1 LAETIMRERSVE
13 SLEPEDPS
21 YIAEYELLGRLGA
34 GGMGRVY
41 LGRSPGGRLVAV
53 KVVHAELVRE
63 PESRAR
69 FRREVQAARSV
80 TGAFT
85 APVIDADLDA
95 AQPWLVTSY
104 IAGPSLQEAVT
115 SQGPL
120 PAARVTAFAAGL
132 AEALISI
139 HAANLVH
146 RDLKPSN
153 VLLAEDGP
161 RVIDFGIA
169 RGTEDVSITQTGFMV
184 GSPAFMSPE
193 QVNAGEIGP
202 ASDVFSLGATLAY
215 AASGT
220 SPFGNGPTP
229 AVLYRI
235 VNGAPDLDSVSD
247 HALRALIADCLAKS
261 PDQRPTPRQILAQ
274 CGNGR
279 LAARGQAYESVSRVP
294 AVAPARGQYFGGGAT
309 VGAEPGPAPDPRE
322 SSARAAT
329 RDWVPTPPVPAGTAR
344 RRRPTRRTVIFSGL
358 AALVAAGVPAGF
370 YLDRDTTVPKP
381 DPSPKASAGP
391 RIFATF
397 TSGSG
402 SVSSVVFSPDGKTF
416 ASGGADGKVRLWNTN
431 GQGPAY
437 SGSGAPIPGSATEE
451 LATLTGHTAAVNS
464 VAFSADGKKLASGS
478 SDKTVRLWDAATR
491 RSIATLTGHTGAVNS
506 VAFSPDGESV
516 ASGSSDMTIRL
527 WTTSVNQGIA
537 TLTGHTGA
545 VNSVTFSP
553 DGKTLASGSADAT
566 VRLWSTA
573 TQRGTAT
580 LTGHTGAVNS
590 VAFSPDNT
598 NFASGSSDTTIRLWN
613 ADALKSSIVLVN
625 AAPVYAVAFSYYNGD
640 GYALAAA
647 VQETIQVWDI
657 ATQKTTMTLHGGNDT
672 HSKYVTIVPINSL
685 AFGTYGSI
693 WDLVTGDSSGAINL
707 WNPVT

>member
-1 LAETIMRERSVE
+1 ME
-13 SLEPEDPS
+13 SLMPEDPR
-21 YIAEYELLGRLGA
+21 YIAEYELLRRLGA
-34 GGMGRVY
+34 GGMGRVF

-115 SQGPL
+115 DQGPL
-120 PAARVTAFAAGL
+120 PPARVIAFAAGL

-169 RGTEDVSITQTGFMV
+169 RATEDASITRTGYMV

-279 LAARGQAYESVSRVP
+279 LAARGQ
-294 AVAPARGQYFGGGAT
+294 YFGGGAT
-309 VGAEPGPAPDPRE
+309 LGVEPGPAPDPRG
-322 SSARAAT
+322 SPAGAAT
-329 RDWVPTPPVPAGTAR
+329 RDWVLSPPVPAESAR
-344 RRRPTRRTVIFSGL
+344 RRRPTRRTVILSGF

-381 DPSPKASAGP
+381 DPSLKASAGP

-397 TSGSG
+397 TSGTG
-402 SVSSVVFSPDGKTF
+402 SVGSVVFSPDGKTF

-464 VAFSADGKKLASGS
+464 VAFSADGKTLASGS

-553 DGKTLASGSADAT
+553 DGQTLASGSADAT

-625 AAPVYAVAFSYYNGD
+625 AGPVYAVAFSYYNGD

-672 HSKYVTIVPINSL
+672 HSKYVTVVPINSL

>member
-1 LAETIMRERSVE
+1 ME

-34 GGMGRVY
+34 GGMGRVF

-53 KVVHAELVRE
+53 KVVHAALVRE

-104 IAGPSLQEAVT
+104 IAGPSLQEAVAD
-115 SQGPL
+115 QGPL
-120 PAARVTAFAAGL
+120 PPARVIAFAAGL
-132 AEALISI
+132 AEALIAI

-161 RVIDFGIA
+161 KVIDFGIA
-169 RGTEDVSITQTGFMV
+169 RGTEDVSITKTGFMV

-193 QVNAGEIGP
+193 QVNAAEIGP

-220 SPFGNGPTP
+220 SPFGNGPT
-229 AVLYRI
+229 ATVLYRI

-247 HALRALIADCLAKS
+247 HALRTLIADCLAKS

-279 LAARGQAYESVSRVP
+279 LATRGKAYEPVSRVP
-294 AVAPARGQYFGGGAT
+294 AGDPTRGQYVGGGAT
-309 VGAEPGPAPDPRE
+309 LGVEPGPTPNPRE
-322 SSARAAT
+322 SPARAAT
-329 RDWVPTPPVPAGTAR
+329 QDWVPSPPVPA
-344 RRRPTRRTVIFSGL
+344 RRRPTRRTIILSGF

-370 YLDRDTTVPKP
+370 YLDRGITAPKP
-381 DPSPKASAGP
+381 APSPKAPAGP
-391 RIFATF
+391 QIFATF
-397 TSGSG
+397 TSDTG
-402 SVSSVVFSPDGKTF
+402 SVNSVIFSPDGKTI
-416 ASGGADGKVRLWNTN
+416 ASGGADGKVRLWNPN

-451 LATLTGHTAAVNS
+451 LATLTGHTGAVNS
-464 VAFSADGKKLASGS
+464 VAFSPDGKTLASGS
-478 SDKTVRLWDAATR
+478 SDKTVRLWNATTR

-506 VAFSPDGESV
+506 VTFSPDGESL
-516 ASGSSDMTIRL
+516 ASGSSDMTVRL
-527 WTTSVNQGIA
+527 WSTAAQESIA

-545 VNSVTFSP
+545 VNSVIFSP

-625 AAPVYAVAFSYYNGD
+625 AGPVYAVTFSYYNGN

-657 ATQKTTMTLHGGNDT
+657 ATQKATILRGGNDT
-672 HSKYVTIVPINSL
+672 NSKYVTVAPINSL
-685 AFGTYGSI
+685 AFGVYGAI
-693 WDLVTGDSSGAINL
+693 WDLVSGNSSGAINL

>member
-1 LAETIMRERSVE
+1 MREKSVE
-13 SLEPEDPS
+13 SLMPEDPR
-21 YIAEYELLGRLGA
+21 YIAEYELQGRLGA
-34 GGMGRVY
+34 GGMGRVF
-41 LGRSPGGRLVAV
+41 LGRSPSGRLVAV

-115 SQGPL
+115 AQGPL
-120 PAARVTAFAAGL
+120 PPARVIAFAAGL

-169 RGTEDVSITQTGFMV
+169 RAAEDASITRTGFLV

-220 SPFGNGPTP
+220 SPFGNGPTH

-235 VNGAPDLDSVSD
+235 VNNAPELESVTD
-247 HALRALIADCLAKS
+247 HALRTLIADCLAKS

-274 CGNGR
+274 CGNGGLTVR
-279 LAARGQAYESVSRVP
+279 SRAHEPVPQVSAIGPTRGQSFA
-294 AVAPARGQYFGGGAT
+294 GGT
-309 VGAEPGPAPDPRE
+309 TPSPRE
-322 SSARAAT
+322 PPAY
-329 RDWVPTPPVPAGTAR
+329 VPTQDSVPSPPVPSGTVR
-344 RRRPTRRTVIFSGL
+344 RRRPTRRTVILSGV
-358 AALVAAGVPAGF
+358 AALVAAGVPTGF
-370 YLDRDTTVPKP
+370 YLDRVTAGPK
-381 DPSPKASAGP
+381 SGTSLKASADP
-391 RIFATF
+391 QVFVTL
-397 TSGSG
+397 TSSTG
-402 SVSSVVFSPDGKTF
+402 SVSSVVFSPDGKTI
-416 ASGGADGKVRLWNTN
+416 ASGGTDGRVRLWNPN
-431 GQGPAY
+431 GQGQGY
-437 SGSGAPIPGSATEE
+437 SGSGTTPIPGSDKQE
-451 LATLTGHTAAVNS
+451 LATLTGHTGAVNS
-464 VAFSADGKKLASGS
+464 VAFSPDGKTLASGS
-478 SDKTVRLWDAATR
+478 SDTTVRLWNAVTR

-506 VAFSPDGESV
+506 VAFSPDGESL
-516 ASGSSDMTIRL
+516 ASGSSDTTVRL
-527 WTTSVNQGIA
+527 WNTVVHGGIA
-537 TLTGHTGA
+537 ALTGHTGA

-580 LTGHTGAVNS
+580 LTGHTAAVNS

-598 NFASGSSDTTIRLWN
+598 NFASGSSDTTVRLWN
-613 ADALKSSIVLVN
+613 ADALTSSAVLVN
-625 AAPVYAVAFSYYNGD
+625 AAPVFSVAFSYYDGN

-647 VQETIQVWDI
+647 VQEAIQVWDT
-657 ATQKTTMTLHGGNDT
+657 ATQKTTMTLRGGAT
-672 HSKYVTIVPINSL
+672 PSSKYVTVAPINSL

-693 WDLVTGDSSGAINL
+693 WDLVSGSSSGAINV